1 VPGCKAGQTSNTKM
15 SLRNVVLQHF
25 PLATAELCP
34 TLGLLT
40 PDRASQR
47 ITGAGREA
55 GIVVELAR
63 QGTERVTQYVKLD
76 SSVSRSGHS
85 TGPRKGTR
93 LIKLSLGRF
102 PKPCLHEATVCRFA

>member
-1 VPGCKAGQTSNTKM
+1 MPGRKAGQANDTKL

-25 PLATAELCP
+25 PLGTTELCP
-34 TLGLLT
+34 TLGLPT
-40 PDRASQR
+40 SDRASQR
-47 ITGAGREA
+47 ISGAGRERGVA
-55 GIVVELAR
+55 VEVAR

-85 TGPRKGTR
+85 TGPWRETR

-102 PKPCLHEATVCRFA
+102 PKPCLHKATACGFA